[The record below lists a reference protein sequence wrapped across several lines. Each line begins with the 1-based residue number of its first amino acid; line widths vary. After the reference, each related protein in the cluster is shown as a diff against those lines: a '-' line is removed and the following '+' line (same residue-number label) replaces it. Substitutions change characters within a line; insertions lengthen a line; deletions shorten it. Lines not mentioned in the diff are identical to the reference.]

1 MKKKSLRSIYGGFD
15 SLMLNI
21 VPNLDAS
28 DRECET
34 RKWCL
39 RMARKLCRPRDSD
52 TSYRLAE
59 SSLLIP
65 FAICAVTLA
74 QKYRSLLKR
83 SSTYRE
89 NRKANSVFD
98 AVP

>member
-1 MKKKSLRSIYGGFD
+1 
-15 SLMLNI
+15 MLDI
-21 VPNLDAS
+21 VANLDAS

-39 RMARKLCRPRDSD
+39 RMARKLCRPRNSD
-52 TSYRLAE
+52 ASYRLAG
-59 SSLLIP
+59 SSLFIT
-65 FAICAVTLA
+65 FVICAVTLA

-83 SSTYRE
+83 SSINRE